1 MGNTQKISYIRN
13 TMDLEFRITE
23 PFDNDIKSLSEEQ
36 QSKIRNE
43 INYVSRSLLNG
54 KSVFME
60 RASMPYIFNLKGGLD
75 SSLYVVKVDDEKKM
89 VVAVDDD
96 PIFDKVSLTMF
107 RLVDDEDAEKTYK
120 EVGEQLYKS
129 IGVL

>member
-1 MGNTQKISYIRN
+1 
-13 TMDLEFRITE
+13 MDLEFRITE